1 MRGGFSKNSISNMA
15 KVALVTGITGQDGA
29 YLSELLLEKGYNVI
43 GLVRS
48 YTNVNI
54 TGLEYLG
61 IDKKVRLIECDLLDL
76 SQVIA
81 IIREA
86 QPSEIY
92 NLAAQSSVSL
102 SFKQPIG
109 TINFNIISVLNL
121 LEAIRL
127 VDPLIKFYQASSG
140 EIFGGSALLPI
151 TETNAVAPISPYS
164 ISKASAFWITKNYRD
179 SYGLFCCCGHLF
191 NHESHLRSENFFVKK
206 VIVESIKIH
215 AGLKEFLEVGNID
228 IKRDFGWAPK
238 YVDAMY
244 LMLQQDAPDDY
255 VICSNRSISLRS
267 IIEHVFCYLNIS
279 PDRLIISEG
288 LHRPTEIQDIYGDNT
303 KAKNELGWTYHFSFY
318 DVLSGLIDEEL
329 GRRA

>member
-29 YLSELLLEKGYNVI
+29 YLSELLAEKGYNVI

-109 TINFNIISVLNL
+109 TINFNIIFVLNL

-140 EIFGGSALLPI
+140 EIFGGSAILPI
-151 TETNAVAPISPYS
+151 TETNA
-164 ISKASAFWITKNYRD
+164 
-179 SYGLFCCCGHLF
+179 L
-191 NHESHLRSENFFVKK
+191 
-206 VIVESIKIH
+206 
-215 AGLKEFLEVGNID
+215 
-228 IKRDFGWAPK
+228 
-238 YVDAMY
+238 
-244 LMLQQDAPDDY
+244 LQ
-255 VICSNRSISLRS
+255 
-267 IIEHVFCYLNIS
+267 
-279 PDRLIISEG
+279 
-288 LHRPTEIQDIYGDNT
+288 
-303 KAKNELGWTYHFSFY
+303 
-318 DVLSGLIDEEL
+318 
-329 GRRA
+329 